1 VSGLIGVG
9 SLLGGASLVALA
21 LIGRS
26 AYRDRPTRQAVGA
39 LWDVGT
45 FWPRAAHPLA
55 PPSYAERAVPQLSAR
70 VARMTR
76 EDTDVVL
83 SGHSQG
89 SVLAAAT
96 VWQLPSDCLGRIA
109 LITHGSPL
117 DRLYA
122 RYFPAYFGPGPFADL
137 RERVSVWHNLWR
149 VTDAIAGPVRLRD
162 ASGGE
167 GDLLTVEQAEPIP
180 DPRGYD
186 APPGE
191 ARRPEIL
198 GHSDYTGDPAYAGA
212 LWRVMGAMNCADAP
226 RTDAAPEGR
235 P

>member
-1 VSGLIGVG
+1 
-9 SLLGGASLVALA
+9 
-21 LIGRS
+21 
-26 AYRDRPTRQAVGA
+26 
-39 LWDVGT
+39 
-45 FWPRAAHPLA
+45 
-55 PPSYAERAVPQLSAR
+55 

-96 VWQLPSDCLGRIA
+96 VWQLPGDCLGRIA

-122 RYFPAYFGPGPFADL
+122 RYFPAYFGPEPFADL
-137 RERVSVWHNLWR
+137 RDRVSAWHNLWR

-162 ASGGE
+162 GCGGP
-167 GDLLTVEQAEPIP
+167 DPLRTVGQAEPIP

-198 GHSDYTGDPAYAGA
+198 GHSYYTGDPAYAGA
-212 LWRVMGAMNCADAP
+212 LRLVMGAMGGAEAP
-226 RTDAAPEGR
+226 QAGTVAEGSR
-235 P
+235 